1 MQQYAFINNNA
12 IVLVSTL
19 DDYTKT
25 LPYEKIEIEKIDFE
39 KYNQGLDI
47 KLENGKVSFYSGER
61 KKQFDED
68 AQKMQEEQEKFERA
82 EKFARIYQKLVELP
96 ELNATT
102 DTAILEGLKFSSK
115 EIYELI
121 ADRVYS
127 GNPYEPIVIVGN
139 MVFNKNDQEFLED
152 TQKKLMLSNQILA
165 FFGMDKLWPLEREEA
180 KKKAREEIEMMKL
193 TPAQKSKT

>member
-61 KKQFDED
+61 KK
-68 AQKMQEEQEKFERA
+68 
-82 EKFARIYQKLVELP
+82 LV
-96 ELNATT
+96 
-102 DTAILEGLKFSSK
+102 
-115 EIYELI
+115 
-121 ADRVYS
+121 R
-127 GNPYEPIVIVGN
+127 
-139 MVFNKNDQEFLED
+139 
-152 TQKKLMLSNQILA
+152 
-165 FFGMDKLWPLEREEA
+165 
-180 KKKAREEIEMMKL
+180 
-193 TPAQKSKT
+193 KSR

>member
-102 DTAILEGLKFSSK
+102 DTSILEGLEFSPK
-115 EIYELI
+115 EIYELT
-121 ADRVYS
+121 ADRVYG
-127 GNPYEPIVIVGN
+127 GNPYEPTVIVGN
-139 MVFNKNDQEFLED
+139 MVFNKNDPEFLED

-165 FFGMDKLWPLEREEA
+165 FFGMDKL
-180 KKKAREEIEMMKL
+180 
-193 TPAQKSKT
+193 

>member
-102 DTAILEGLKFSSK
+102 DTAILEGLKFSPK
-115 EIYELI
+115 EIYELT
-121 ADRVYS
+121 ADRVYG
-127 GNPYEPIVIVGN
+127 GNPYEPTVIVGN

-152 TQKKLMLSNQILA
+152 TQKKFMLSNQILA
-165 FFGMDKLWPLEREEA
+165 FFGMDKL
-180 KKKAREEIEMMKL
+180 
-193 TPAQKSKT
+193 